1 MNTLN
6 TSTKNRKNNDKFR
19 ICHHKKKRN
28 WNNNN
33 NKNVYTLNDLKIKLV
48 FILLNSFKKE
58 KKMREQ
64 ALEV

>member
-1 MNTLN
+1 MTNLEFVI
-6 TSTKNRKNNDKFR
+6 TK
-19 ICHHKKKRN
+19 KKKRN
-28 WNNNN
+28 WNYNNN
-33 NKNVYTLNDLKIKLV
+33 NKKKNVYTLNDLKIKLV